1 MNRIE
6 PLMERLGNNPRSNM
20 FLLLNKLSPGGIVP
34 QPDKY
39 YTFVYTPKTRNIRYD
54 MNPFIKCTSIHKWG
68 FVGFNYHWDEHRRYT
83 WQEVATNIFE
93 IYEDEVE
100 DMRNFKTAFFRNS

>member
-6 PLMERLGNNPRSNM
+6 PLMERVSTNPRDNM

-34 QPDKY
+34 EPNKY

-54 MNPFIKCTSIHKWG
+54 MNPFIMCTSVYKWG
-68 FVGFNYHWDEHRRYT
+68 FVGFNYHWEDYRRYT

-93 IYEDEVE
+93 IFEDEV
-100 DMRNFKTAFFRNS
+100 DNMKNFKTAFFRNS